1 MWFSLILL
9 INDKIFLFDVSSS
22 NGSRKIML
30 LLIYEPI
37 SSYTII
43 LVVILFYKGSIKI
56 IISMKENYVK

>member
-56 IISMKENYVK
+56 IISVVILL